1 VGGAGTRRGG
11 AMALQYN
18 ERVFGIKSNQ
28 IYSLAVTGPTNQKPQ
43 KPKIKTKHIKNEENQ
58 STAAHL

>member
-1 VGGAGTRRGG
+1 VEREVDRGTVPGKN
-11 AMALQYN
+11 Q
-18 ERVFGIKSNQ
+18 IKSNQ

-58 STAAHL
+58 STTAHL